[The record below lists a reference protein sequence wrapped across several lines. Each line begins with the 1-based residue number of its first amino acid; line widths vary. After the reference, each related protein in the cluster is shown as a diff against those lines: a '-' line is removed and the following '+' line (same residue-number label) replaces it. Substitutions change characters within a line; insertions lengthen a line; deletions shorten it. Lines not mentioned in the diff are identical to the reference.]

1 MTWANDKGRS
11 MSVVAEQE
19 RLIARDAR
27 RERDRLLALMLPAL
41 TLVAILL
48 LLPLGW
54 LTWQSFVGDSGLTF
68 EHYARLIEDSTY
80 SKSFVLTFE
89 ISALVTAL
97 AILLGYPLSY
107 MLCQLPPRWAAFG
120 LALVIVPFWTSLLV
134 RTYAWMVLLQR
145 RGLINKTLLDLG
157 VIDQPLAFVH
167 NITGTT
173 IGMLHI
179 MLPFMVLPLYATMRA
194 IDPELM
200 RAAANL
206 GGNPRYAFWHV
217 FFPLSRP
224 GLLAGTTLVFVI
236 CLGFYVTPEL
246 LGGGRVVM
254 VSMLVQRNVELYFQ
268 WGAASSVAVVLLIIV
283 FAAFAFLNR
292 FLAVERVF
300 GAR

>member
-1 MTWANDKGRS
+1 MANNSGRS
-11 MSVVAEQE
+11 MSIVAEQE

-27 RERDRLLALMLPAL
+27 RERDRLLTLILPAL

-54 LTWQSFVGDSGLTF
+54 LTWQSFVGDSGLTL
-68 EHYARLIEDSTY
+68 EHYVRVFEDSTY
-80 SKSFVLTFE
+80 SKSFLLTFE
-89 ISALVTAL
+89 ISAMVTGL

-145 RGLINKTLLDLG
+145 RGLINKTLIDLG

-206 GGNPRYAFWHV
+206 GGNPRYAFWRV

-268 WGAASSVAVVLLIIV
+268 WGAASSVAVILLIIV

>member
-1 MTWANDKGRS
+1 MANNSKRPTS
-11 MSVVAEQE
+11 MAAEQE

-41 TLVAILL
+41 ALMAVLL

-54 LTWQSFVGDSGLTF
+54 LTWQSFVGDAGLTL
-68 EHYARLIEDSTY
+68 EHYVRVFGDSTY
-80 SKSFVLTFE
+80 SKSFLLTFE
-89 ISALVTAL
+89 ISAMVTGL

-206 GGNPRYAFWHV
+206 GGNPRYAFWRV

-224 GLLAGTTLVFVI
+224 GLLAGITLVFVI

-268 WGAASSVAVVLLIIV
+268 WGAASSVAVILLIIV
-283 FAAFAFLNR
+283 FAAFALLNR
-292 FLAVERVF
+292 FFAVERVF

>member
-1 MTWANDKGRS
+1 MAGMTGKATLVMDDPRI
-11 MSVVAEQE
+11 
-19 RLIARDAR
+19 LRDAQ
-27 RERDRLLALMLPAL
+27 RERNRLLALVVPAL
-41 TLVAILL
+41 GLIAVLL
-48 LLPLGW
+48 LVP
-54 LTWQSFVGDSGLTF
+54 LTWLAWQSVVNADGLTL
-68 EHYARLIEDSTY
+68 EHYRRVFEDESYAR
-80 SKSFVLTFE
+80 SFILTFE
-89 ISALVTAL
+89 ISGLVTVL

-107 MLCQLPPRWAAFG
+107 MLCQLDRRWQAIG

-145 RGLINKTLLDLG
+145 RGLINKTLMDMG
-157 VIDQPLAFVH
+157 VIEQPIAFVH
-167 NITGTT
+167 NVTGTT

-179 MLPFMVLPLYATMRA
+179 MLPFMVLPLYAAMRG

-206 GGNPRYAFWHV
+206 GAGPRYAFWRV

-224 GLLAGTTLVFVI
+224 GLFAGTILVFVI

-254 VSMLVQRNVELYFQ
+254 ISMLVQRNVELYFQ
-268 WGAASSVAVVLLIIV
+268 WGAASSVAIILLVLV
-283 FAAFAFLNR
+283 FGAFALLNR
-292 FLAVERVF
+292 FFAVERVF

>member
-1 MTWANDKGRS
+1 MASLVEQRPS
-11 MSVVAEQE
+11 LAAAEQE

-27 RERDRLLALMLPAL
+27 RERDRLLSLVVPAL
-41 TLVAILL
+41 ALVGVLL

-54 LTWQSFVGDSGLTF
+54 LAWQSFMGETGLTL
-68 EHYARLIEDSTY
+68 EHYRRVFEDSTY
-80 SKSFVLTFE
+80 SKSFLLTFE
-89 ISALVTAL
+89 ISAMVTGL

-107 MLCQLPPRWAAFG
+107 MLCQLRPRWAALG

-145 RGLINKTLLDLG
+145 RGLVNTTLMDLG
-157 VIDQPLAFVH
+157 VIEQPLAFVH
-167 NITGTT
+167 NVTGTM

-179 MLPFMVLPLYATMRA
+179 MLPFMVLPLYATMRG

-206 GGNPRYAFWHV
+206 GGSPRYAFWRV

-224 GLLAGTTLVFVI
+224 GLLAGTVLVFVI

-268 WGAASSVAVVLLIIV
+268 WGAASSVAVILLILV
-283 FAAFAFLNR
+283 FAAFAVLNR